1 MILTLY
7 HNYNVRITFYN
18 NIQALKAGNLYD
30 IIALARFMESDGHH
44 QAASKLWFQ
53 ASKLG
58 HLEGQWKTGLASYYG
73 SMGIAKDI
81 ERAYQ
86 LFTRV
91 AKWLLN
97 LVSKLPQKS
106 MESKELIAL
115 NLPPLMEFQSCTD
128 ILRECTHILGILHL
142 DGIATEQDLST
153 AIRWLRIAQS
163 YGSEDAGK
171 LLQSMFRSGM
181 Y

>member
-1 MILTLY
+1 
-7 HNYNVRITFYN
+7 
-18 NIQALKAGNLYD
+18 
-30 IIALARFMESDGHH
+30 METNGCYRN
-44 QAASKLWFQ
+44 AFEMWFR

-58 HLEGQWKTGLASYYG
+58 HWEGQWKIGLASYYG
-73 SMGIAKDI
+73 SMGIAKDT

-86 LFTRV
+86 LFGRI
-91 AKWLLN
+91 AKGLLE
-97 LVSKLPQKS
+97 LVDRLPQPSVETKD
-106 MESKELIAL
+106 LAAL
-115 NLPPLMEFQSCTD
+115 DLPPLMEFQSCTD

-153 AIRWLRIAQS
+153 AIRWLRIARK